1 MVTVKNGNKEMQFEY
16 SPVPSNVLF
25 GENSALE
32 LKREVEKLG
41 ASRVMIACTKGMVA
55 RVDHIIKSL
64 GEMCVAV
71 YDKAEP
77 HCPEHIAMAALDI
90 FKETKADI
98 IVAIGGGST
107 IGIGKAIT
115 LRTNA
120 PLIVIAT
127 TPCGSE
133 STPIYGMLVGN
144 HKKTGRDRKVIAKT
158 SIYDPIL
165 TTSMSAHLTG
175 TIGMNSLAHCVE
187 ALYAQVK
194 SPISDLFA
202 HEGIKALTAGLP
214 ASIKNPTDL
223 KAQEQV
229 LYGGMLSGYCVTLA
243 GIAIHHKLC
252 HVLGGNH
259 GIPHG
264 ESNSVV
270 LPYAV
275 AYNETAAPK
284 AMEKIMNA
292 MNSKSASG
300 GIYNFATQINVP
312 KSLKELGMN
321 EADLDAAAKETVET
335 TPYNPKPVDIK
346 SVREMLQQAYEG
358 KRPIPF

>member
-1 MVTVKNGNKEMQFEY
+1 MQFEY
-16 SPVPSNVLF
+16 NPVPNKAVF
-25 GENSALE
+25 GKNSALK
-32 LKREVEKLG
+32 LKEEVTALG
-41 ASRVMIACTKGMVA
+41 ASRVLIACTKGMVA
-55 RVDHIIKSL
+55 RIDHVIEAL
-64 GEMCVAV
+64 GEMCVGI
-71 YDKAEP
+71 YDGAEP
-77 HCPEHIAMAALDI
+77 HCPEHVAMAALDL
-90 FKETKADI
+90 FKRNNADCV
-98 IVAIGGGST
+98 VAVGGGST

-115 LRTNA
+115 LRTDK
-120 PLIVIAT
+120 PLIVVAT

-133 STPIYGMLVGN
+133 STPIYGLLIGN
-144 HKKTGRDRKVIAKT
+144 HKKTGRDRKVIAST
-158 SIYDPIL
+158 TIYDPVL
-165 TTSMSAHLTG
+165 STTMSAHHTG

-187 ALYAQVK
+187 ALYAQTT

-202 HEGIKALTAGLP
+202 EEGIRNLTNGLCNSIKDPNDLTAR
-214 ASIKNPTDL
+214 
-223 KAQEQV
+223 EQV

-252 HVLGGNH
+252 HVLGGHH

-275 AYNETAAPK
+275 AYNETAAPQ
-284 AMEKIMNA
+284 AMEHIKRA
-292 MNSKSASG
+292 MGTTSASG
-300 GIYNFATQINVP
+300 GIFDFASEIKVP

-321 EADLDAAAKETVET
+321 VEDLDIAAEETVKT

-358 KRPIPF
+358 IRPVPF